1 MPLSVGDKLGPYEI
15 LAPTGKGGMG
25 EVYRAHDGRLN
36 RDVAIKVSGAQ
47 FSERFER
54 EAKAIAALNHP
65 NICQIY
71 DVGPNY
77 LVMEYVDGAPI
88 VSPEQ
93 PQAIP
98 PAEALRLATQIAG
111 ALEAAHAKGITHRD
125 LKPANIL
132 VTTAG
137 VVKLLD
143 FGLAK
148 QSRGVVTE
156 EETQRVPL
164 TQVGM
169 IMGTPAYMSPEQ
181 AEGKPV
187 DARSDIFS
195 FGLVLYELLSGKR
208 AFAGGTAF
216 ATMSAIVRDEQAPLQ
231 APTELAGIVKRCL
244 AKKPED
250 RFQTVAEIGKA
261 LEALSAKAAGQQP
274 SIAVLPFANMS
285 GDKENEYFS
294 DGLAEEILNALAQV
308 PGLRVIARTSAFA
321 FKGQNI
327 DIRQIAETLGVAN
340 ILEGSV
346 RKAGNRIRVT
356 AQLITADDGSHLW
369 SQRYDRELKD
379 VFAVQDEIAAAI
391 AAALQVKLAIELRRH
406 TPNLAAYE
414 AYLKGRH
421 YWAKL
426 TPESLARSR
435 DYYKQAVALD
445 PQFALARNAL
455 AEHFFALA
463 ANGHVPG
470 SEVIPQACAGALAA
484 LSIDPA
490 LAEARALLGVVAA
503 FYDYDWNEAERQF
516 RLAAAR
522 EPVLPYVRWLHG
534 QYLQQI
540 GRLREAAEEL
550 ERVLQDDPLHLLCR
564 SHFAGCLYAMGRFAE
579 ASSQVGQVLEIDENF
594 GIAHWYLSIFQ
605 ALDGKV
611 AQAAAS
617 AEKAYCLRPWDPAVV
632 GLVAE
637 AAARKGDAPRT
648 ELLLTRLKPAES
660 YGAPLGWAVY
670 HLVRRETDLAVE
682 WAAKAIDQHDC
693 RVAYLLPYL
702 RSSPRW
708 PALAEMMNLPET
720 PAKA

>member
-1 MPLSVGDKLGPYEI
+1 MGKAGENDESAGDGFMTAWREGEQLGPYE
-15 LAPTGKGGMG
+15 LMAPIGAGGMG
-25 EVYRAHDGRLN
+25 EVWKARDTRLN
-36 RDVAIKVSGAQ
+36 RIVAIKRLKAEH
-47 FSERFER
+47 SERFQR
-54 EAKAIAALNHP
+54 EARAIAALNHP
-65 NICQIY
+65 HICQIY
-71 DVGPNY
+71 DVGPDY
-77 LVMEYVDGAPI
+77 LVMEYVEGKPLKGPLPFD
-88 VSPEQ
+88 
-93 PQAIP
+93 
-98 PAEALRLATQIAG
+98 EALRLAMQIAG
-111 ALEAAHAKGITHRD
+111 ALEEAHARGILHRD
-125 LKPANIL
+125 LKPGNIL
-132 VTTAG
+132 VTEKG
-137 VVKLLD
+137 VTKLLD

-148 QSRGVVTE
+148 LVNSGSEVTM
-156 EETQRVPL
+156 TIAGAV
-164 TQVGM
+164 
-169 IMGTPAYMSPEQ
+169 MGTPAYMSPEQ
-181 AEGKPV
+181 AEGRPV
-187 DARSDIFS
+187 GESSDVFS
-195 FGLVLYELLSGKR
+195 FGAVLYEMLSGRR
-208 AFAGGTAF
+208 AFEGMG
-216 ATMSAIVRDEQAPLQ
+216 SVLRDDPAPLQ
-231 APTELAGIVKRCL
+231 SPLAAILSRCL
-244 AKKPED
+244 AKQP
-250 RFQTVAEIGKA
+250 RHRYQTVTDMKAA
-261 LEALSAKAAGQQP
+261 LEALSAKPAEQGP

-321 FKGQNI
+321 FKGQNT
-327 DIRQIAETLGVAN
+327 DIRRIAETLGVVN

-346 RKAGNRIRVT
+346 RKAGDRIRVT
-356 AQLITADDGSHLW
+356 AQLINAADGSHLW

-391 AAALQVKLAIELRRH
+391 AAALQVKLAIEPRRY

-421 YWAKL
+421 HWAKL

-435 DYYKQAVALD
+435 ECYEQAVVLD

-470 SEVIPQACAGALAA
+470 SEVIPRARAGALAA

-490 LAEARALLGVVAA
+490 LAEAHALLGLVAA
-503 FYDYDWNEAERQF
+503 FYDYDWIEAERQF

-540 GRLREAAEEL
+540 GRLREGAEEL
-550 ERVLQDDPLHLLCR
+550 ERALQDDPLHLLCR
-564 SHFAGCLYAMGRFAE
+564 SHFAGCLYAMGRLAE
-579 ASSQVGQVLEIDENF
+579 ASSQVRQVLEIDENF

-605 ALDGKV
+605 SLDGTV
-611 AQAAAS
+611 AQAEDS
-617 AEKAYCLRPWDPAVV
+617 AEKAYSLRPWDPAVV

-670 HLVRRETDLAVE
+670 HLARRETDQAAE
-682 WAAKAIDQHDC
+682 WTAKAIDQHDC
-693 RVAYLLPYL
+693 RAAYLLPYL

-708 PALAEMMNLPET
+708 PALAKMMNLPET
-720 PAKA
+720 AAKA